1 MGSFDD
7 IGTIEWDYYKEEK
20 EHGQGNDNHDGMF
33 QYHPEREGS
42 GIRHNRIFISID
54 IMSFARPA

>member
-7 IGTIEWDYYKEEK
+7 IGTIGWDYYKEEK

-33 QYHPEREGS
+33 QYHPKR
-42 GIRHNRIFISID
+42 
-54 IMSFARPA
+54 